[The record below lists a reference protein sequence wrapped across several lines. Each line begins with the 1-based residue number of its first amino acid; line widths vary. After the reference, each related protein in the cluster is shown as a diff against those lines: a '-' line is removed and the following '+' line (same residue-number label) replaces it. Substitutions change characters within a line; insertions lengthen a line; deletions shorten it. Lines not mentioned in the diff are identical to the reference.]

1 MRASSGF
8 TRGGVSRRCETWIV
22 LELCSLGSLQ
32 VRSASALRTAVLYSG
47 SQAEGCDG
55 RAHDKACATRY

>member
-8 TRGGVSRRCETWIV
+8 TRGGKPRRCETWIV

-32 VRSASALRTAVLYSG
+32 ARARSSGLHWRACMVDTAKCCT
-47 SQAEGCDG
+47 Q
-55 RAHDKACATRY
+55 HAC